1 MIRSTCLI
9 LKSEGDSHCLPVGPK
24 RELLRLFSQI
34 SLSDLYDFIPLH
46 NEQGRKGL
54 NYSLRR
60 LWSHHYSFKHA
71 RLSLWSLSAPIQ
83 LEVMPPTLT
92 SHRGLQSLQPV
103 HEAEVLECVL
113 SVHLFLKSL
122 QSLAYECHVR
132 DSNIEKEL
140 GIWPRI
146 KLGNKSEI
154 YPGIQNGRGENAQN
168 ILLNGKPYMKQPNK
182 CTRPVTG
189 RRLHMLL
196 CAVLFKRL
204 ATFSIRA
211 LYTVPCLQY
220 RDRLKGLYVVA
231 RSFFLLFLTCSA
243 CHCMGHA

>member
-1 MIRSTCLI
+1 MAPSISLPHEGPRGQPVDDTRCRVTPATMIRSTCLI

-24 RELLRLFSQI
+24 CELLRLFSQI

-122 QSLAYECHVR
+122 PIA
-132 DSNIEKEL
+132 I
-140 GIWPRI
+140 I
-146 KLGNKSEI
+146 
-154 YPGIQNGRGENAQN
+154 
-168 ILLNGKPYMKQPNK
+168 
-182 CTRPVTG
+182 
-189 RRLHMLL
+189 
-196 CAVLFKRL
+196 
-204 ATFSIRA
+204 
-211 LYTVPCLQY
+211 
-220 RDRLKGLYVVA
+220 GL
-231 RSFFLLFLTCSA
+231 
-243 CHCMGHA
+243 